1 MFKIP
6 ITTGPFHSTNLPLT
20 FNWIFEQKD
29 VSFTSKNLKSSMTKT
44 AEQYKKVI
52 EKCRSIFEKKGKDY
66 GTAWRILRISSL
78 TDQIFIKAQRIRTIQ
93 ETGVNKVGEDIEGEF
108 IAIVNYC
115 AMGLIQLELGASDM
129 QEMPLNEAVD
139 RYVEKT
145 TEAFNLMEKKNHD
158 YGEAWRDMRISSLT
172 DLIMMKI
179 LRTKQ
184 IEDNDGQ
191 TLISE
196 GIDANYLDMLNYAVF
211 ALILIEEGKES

>member
-1 MFKIP
+1 MEK
-6 ITTGPFHSTNLPLT
+6 
-20 FNWIFEQKD
+20 
-29 VSFTSKNLKSSMTKT
+29 TS
-44 AEQYKKVI
+44 EQYKKVI
-52 EKCRSIFEKKGKDY
+52 TKCRSIYEKKGRDY

-93 ETGVNKVGEDIEGEF
+93 ETGVNKVGESVEGEF

-115 AMGLIQLELGASDM
+115 VMGLIQLEMGTNPEDYRESLELDLEVALEKYD
-129 QEMPLNEAVD
+129 
-139 RYVEKT
+139 EKT
-145 TEAFNLMEKKNHD
+145 TQSFELMQAKNHD

-179 LRTKQ
+179 MRTKQ
-184 IEDNDGQ
+184 IEDNQGK

-211 ALILIEEGKES
+211 ALIKIDEEN